1 MKIKLICS
9 LRLHEPGGGWLQTTA
24 STVVLGMLLGV
35 RKGKERG
42 RGIGA
47 LANWGPWKRL

>member
-9 LRLHEPGGGWLQTTA
+9 LRLHEPGGWLQTIA
-24 STVVLGMLLGV
+24 STVVLGMLLGI

-47 LANWGPWKRL
+47 LANWGSWKRP